1 MANVVTLPGLEIPA
15 PDTEGELVQAARL
28 TITALR
34 EQAAIQPWHELDCA
48 IVLETAKGV
57 MSSRG
62 IAKSQMVTA
71 LLAARA
77 KLPEPVVHESDE
89 VLRFEADREMEWAER
104 HRPADPA
111 DIQHPEE
118 PAQVH

>member
-1 MANVVTLPGLEIPA
+1 MVQQTLPGLGFE
-15 PDTEGELVQAARL
+15 PDTEGELVTAARQ
-28 TITALR
+28 TIGALR
-34 EQAAIQPWHELDCA
+34 DQNAIQAWHELDCA

-77 KLPEPVVHESDE
+77 KLPDPVVHESDD
-89 VLRFEADREMEWAER
+89 VLRYEADREFEWVER
-104 HRPADPA
+104 HHGQADPA
-111 DIQHPEE
+111 DIPNGQE
-118 PAQVH
+118 PAPV